1 MMSRMPITLF
11 YSYAHVDEPLRQQL
25 EKHLSLLQ
33 RQGLILPWH
42 DRAIL
47 PGDEWAKDID
57 EHLNT
62 ASIILLLISPDF
74 LASDYCYDKE
84 MQRALERH
92 TRGEARVIPVIL
104 RPCDWQ
110 SAPFGKLQAVPRDG
124 KAITT
129 WQNQDEA
136 FLAVATELRRVIERF
151 TGPQLAPIDERN
163 RTILLKRVRHIWI
176 DGLLEQSLHKAAWIE
191 LNLQE
196 QPDAIENPW
205 RLHVQELG
213 QAPRPLA
220 AGTPLVQVY
229 DDEAD
234 GQLLLLG
241 EPGAGKTTLLLEL
254 TRTLL
259 ERAERDTHLPV
270 PVVFT
275 LSTWADKRLR
285 SQTGCLKN

>member
-1 MMSRMPITLF
+1 MSRMPITLF

-33 RQGLILPWH
+33 RQGLIFPWH

-84 MQRALERH
+84 MQRAVERH
-92 TRGEARVIPVIL
+92 TRGEAGVIPILL
-104 RPCDWQ
+104 RPCDWH

-124 KAITT
+124 KAVTE
-129 WQNQDEA
+129 WDNRDSA
-136 FLAVATELRRVIERF
+136 FLAVATELRRVIEQF

-176 DGLLEQSLHKAAWIE
+176 EGFFEQSLHKAAWIE
-191 LNLQE
+191 LNLQA

-213 QAPRPLA
+213 QVPRPLA
-220 AGTPLVQVY
+220 AAPRSYKCMMRPMVNCFSWGNPVQ
-229 DDEAD
+229 AK
-234 GQLLLLG
+234 Q
-241 EPGAGKTTLLLEL
+241 
-254 TRTLL
+254 
-259 ERAERDTHLPV
+259 
-270 PVVFT
+270 
-275 LSTWADKRLR
+275 R
-285 SQTGCLKN
+285 SYSN